1 MKTFKQHLNEKTE
14 YYLDPSKDNTEKYVA
29 KDDGGFWYVGRVG
42 MKGGSSFLKFVAAHG
57 KDSYFERAK
66 LKKTT
71 PEKLEKD
78 ATGGQSMLSTVDFKK
93 LYKR

>member
-14 YYLDPSKDNTEKYVA
+14 YYLDTSQDNTEKYVA
-29 KDDGGFWYVGRVG
+29 YDGSYWYTGKVGV
-42 MKGGSSFLKFVAAHG
+42 KGENMFLKFVATSG
-57 KDSYFERAK
+57 KNSYFERAK

-78 ATGGQSMLSTVDFKK
+78 VGMRVDFKK

>member
-14 YYLDPSKDNTEKYVA
+14 YYLDTSQDNTDKYVA
-29 KDDGGFWYVGRVG
+29 YDGSYWYTGRVG
-42 MKGGSSFLKFVAAHG
+42 VKGENMFLKFVATSG
-57 KDSYFERAK
+57 KNSYFEKAK

>member
-1 MKTFKQHLNEKTE
+1 M
-14 YYLDPSKDNTEKYVA
+14 
-29 KDDGGFWYVGRVG
+29 
-42 MKGGSSFLKFVAAHG
+42 FLKFVATHG
-57 KDSYFERAK
+57 RNSYFERAK

-78 ATGGQSMLSTVDFKK
+78 AGMTVDFKK

>member
-1 MKTFKQHLNEKTE
+1 MKTFKQHLDEKTE
-14 YYLDPSKDNTEKYVA
+14 YFIDTSIKGDNTSKYVA
-29 KDDGGFWYVGRVG
+29 YDGDYWYTGKVGV
-42 MKGGSSFLKFVAAHG
+42 KGENMFLKLVATHG
-57 KDSYFERAK
+57 KNRYFERAK

-78 ATGGQSMLSTVDFKK
+78 AGMTVDFKK

>member
-1 MKTFKQHLNEKTE
+1 
-14 YYLDPSKDNTEKYVA
+14 
-29 KDDGGFWYVGRVG
+29 

>member
-1 MKTFKQHLNEKTE
+1 MKTFDQYLNEKTE
-14 YYLDPSKDNTEKYVA
+14 YYLDTSQDNTEKYVA
-29 KDDGGFWYVGRVG
+29 YDGNYWYTGKIGIR
-42 MKGGSSFLKFVAAHG
+42 GGDRYLKFSATHG
-57 KDSYFERAK
+57 KNSYFEKAK

-78 ATGGQSMLSTVDFKK
+78 VGFTVDFKK